1 MAAAG
6 LIIWQGAWMAIFALA
21 SPLTTKVSIT
31 EPVGCDVA
39 IVQNVQL
46 SPVKLREKRKRAAQ
60 AMLPSFFALALLD
73 AGSAPDCSVALAAVH
88 WSPVS
93 GLERYLGVFPAR
105 GADSRI
111 HFSLPLIAVAI
122 PATALLFPG
131 CSAVRTTLG
140 LVGEALGS
148 EELLLGSA
156 KGETC
161 AAVYALEGLV
171 YIGHG

>member
-1 MAAAG
+1 
-6 LIIWQGAWMAIFALA
+6 
-21 SPLTTKVSIT
+21 
-31 EPVGCDVA
+31 
-39 IVQNVQL
+39 
-46 SPVKLREKRKRAAQ
+46 VKLSEKRQGVAFPMPPPA
-60 AMLPSFFALALLD
+60 FVLAFLD
-73 AGSAPDCSVALAAVH
+73 AGSAPNFSVAVAAVH

-93 GLERYLGVFPAR
+93 GLKRYLGVFPTR

-111 HFSLPLIAVAI
+111 HFPLPLIAVAI
-122 PATALLFPG
+122 PATISTTALLFPG

-140 LVGEALGS
+140 LVSEPLGS